1 MLTKEYRIA
10 MPLTVQE
17 YRIGQVRSCYSEIQ
31 NEVINS

>member
-17 YRIGQVRSCYSEIQ
+17 YRIGQVSRKK
-31 NEVINS
+31 NEHKLS